1 MSLASATASAS
12 SRKGMTAA
20 TGPKISSRAARSSL
34 LTGHST
40 VGGNQKPGPS
50 GASPRIATGASSST
64 KEPTCSRWAALMSG
78 PICVSSSSGSPTRSA
93 PTASSSAS
101 MKRSR
106 ALRSTRMR
114 ERAQQS
120 WPALPNTRQG
130 RHRRRLLE
138 VGVGEHDVRALAA
151 QLERD
156 ALDRRRRARRDR
168 APDLGRAG
176 EGDLGHVGV
185 VDEALAALA
194 ARPGDDLD
202 HALGQAGLEREL
214 GEAQGGERRQLGRL
228 EHHRVAGRQRR
239 AHLPRGDGQ
248 REVPRHD
255 EPDHAERL
263 AHGEPQPAR
272 HRDGVAQQALGR
284 RGVVAEGVGH
294 HPHLAARVAD
304 RLAGVARLED
314 RELLV
319 VLGRGCRRAGAA
331 AGRGRPAPWLAMP
344 GRRPW
349 PARPLRRRRQRS
361 RAVPRPGPPRL
372 PAR

>member
-40 VGGNQKPGPS
+40 VGGNQNPGPS

-106 ALRSTRMR
+106 ALRSTRIR

-120 WPALPNTRQG
+120 WPALPNTASGAIAAACSRSASAKTTFALLPPSS
-130 RHRRRLLE
+130 RVTRLI
-138 VGVGEHDVRALAA
+138 VAA
-151 QLERD
+151 APAAIER
-156 ALDRRRRARRDR
+156 
-168 APDLGRAG
+168 PTSVEPG

-194 ARPGDDLD
+194 ARAGDHLRPRPR
-202 HALGQAGLEREL
+202 AARPR
-214 GEAQGGERRQLGRL
+214 ARARRSAARS
-228 EHHRVAGRQRR
+228 AASARR
-239 AHLPRGDGQ
+239 A
-248 REVPRHD
+248 
-255 EPDHAERL
+255 
-263 AHGEPQPAR
+263 
-272 HRDGVAQQALGR
+272 
-284 RGVVAEGVGH
+284 
-294 HPHLAARVAD
+294 
-304 RLAGVARLED
+304 
-314 RELLV
+314 
-319 VLGRGCRRAGAA
+319 
-331 AGRGRPAPWLAMP
+331 
-344 GRRPW
+344 
-349 PARPLRRRRQRS
+349 
-361 RAVPRPGPPRL
+361 
-372 PAR
+372 